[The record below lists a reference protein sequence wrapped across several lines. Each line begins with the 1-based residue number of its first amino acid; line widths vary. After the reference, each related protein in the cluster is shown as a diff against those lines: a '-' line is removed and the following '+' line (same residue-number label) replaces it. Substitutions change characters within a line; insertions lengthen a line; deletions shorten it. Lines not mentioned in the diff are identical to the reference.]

1 MWEAIKNFFNY
12 PLIDWWS
19 TEVAA
24 VEAVPATDTTEAIA
38 AIDAVPSV
46 LVFQFSIVNIILIVL
61 IYLVAKIFIKYIK
74 RYFKAHELTDKQL
87 KIEGKEIAVWKL
99 TRQLIYLIAFYIF
112 FLTLKINN
120 PHLNLGS
127 IFAYEFFRIPNTE
140 FHIAVYHLFLTV
152 AIVVITRITLNFTKV
167 LILRAGKKNDRI
179 DGGTQYIYIQLIK
192 YLIYCISAI
201 ILLRSFGMNLDLFL
215 TASTFLLV
223 GVGLGLQTIFR
234 DYFSGILLLLEGTI
248 KVGDVLEIET
258 LNGQENFVAKMV
270 QINLRTSKVETRD
283 EKVLVIPNSKLT
295 HESVINWSAGTRVTR
310 FMIPITLHYGV
321 DTDLV
326 RKLLVECAEKH
337 AEVLKSRKPLVRLL
351 NFGNNGLE
359 MDLVF
364 WAKQNLYIEILKSEI
379 RFDIDRVLRE
389 HGIMIPYPQTDVHL
403 NPRSPE
409 TKQGNFL
416 PSKDSE

>member
-1 MWEAIKNFFNY
+1 MWEAIRNFFNY
-12 PLIDWWS
+12 PIIDWWS
-19 TEVAA
+19 APIEAKEAVYAADSGVAIPA
-24 VEAVPATDTTEAIA
+24 VEAVPSELI
-38 AIDAVPSV
+38 
-46 LVFQFSIVNIILIVL
+46 FQFSIVNIILIVL
-61 IYLVAKIFIKYIK
+61 IYLVAKIFVKYIK

-99 TRQLIYLIAFYIF
+99 TRQLIYLVAFYIF

-152 AIVVITRITLNFTKV
+152 AIVVITRISLNFIKV
-167 LILRAGKKNDRI
+167 LVLRAGKKNERI

-192 YLIYCISAI
+192 YLIYGISTVI
-201 ILLRSFGMNLDLFL
+201 ILRSFGMNLDLFL
-215 TASTFLLV
+215 TATTFLLV

-234 DYFSGILLLLEGTI
+234 DYFSGILLLLEGTV
-248 KVGDVLEIET
+248 KVGDILEIET

-295 HESVINWSAGTRVTR
+295 HESVINWSAGSKITR
-310 FMIPITLHYGV
+310 FSIPVTFHYGV

-326 RKLLVECAEKH
+326 RRILVECAEKH
-337 AEVLKSRKPLVRLL
+337 PEVLKARKPLVRLL
-351 NFGNNGLE
+351 KFGDYGLE
-359 MDLVF
+359 MDLIF
-364 WAKQNLYIEILKSEI
+364 WAKQNLYIEILKSDI
-379 RFDIDRVLRE
+379 RFDIDRAIRE
-389 HGIMIPYPQTDVHL
+389 YGITIPYPQTDIHL
-403 NPRSPE
+403 HSNPQTGFPA
-409 TKQGNFL
+409 KIDKG
-416 PSKDSE
+416 KDTE